1 MEYASREVLEELKE
15 FDTATLFNAV
25 IESMGA
31 SQGGTELEGKGGMPQ
46 NYTNPEIRCL
56 LPELGRAVG
65 YAITAEVTTNDP
77 DSEAIPWDE
86 YYDLME
92 QTPVAMVA
100 VMKDVDSRSGRGA
113 SFGDGMATRH
123 KAYGVTGAIVDGSV
137 RDLMGIKDVG
147 LPMWGRGLVP
157 GHGVFSLIRV
167 NTSVTVARAS
177 HPPKRVA
184 HRRYGRLRQGSRRPR
199 SRGGPRKGQRDPRD
213 RKRDTGI
220 HEEAGLDS
228 GQTQGVPRQP
238 LNILRL
244 WRGVPMPHR
253 DTPPTS
259 SRNGSPTVCLPYPVP
274 LPHRVP
280 LVLTFTLYS
289 LRSTISADECDKLTP
304 HISPRKEH

>member
-1 MEYASREVLEELKE
+1 LEYASKEVLEELKE

-31 SQGGTELEGKGGMPQ
+31 TQGGKELEDKGGMPQ
-46 NYTNPEIRCL
+46 NYTGPGIRCL

-92 QTPVAMVA
+92 QTPVPMVA

-167 NTSVTVARAS
+167 NTSVTVAELRI
-177 HPPKRVA
+177 HPNELLIADTDGCVKVPAGHDAAAVLEKAKEIRETEA
-184 HRRYGRLRQGSRRPR
+184 EIQAFM
-199 SRGGPRKGQRDPRD
+199 RKP
-213 RKRDTGI
+213 
-220 HEEAGLDS
+220 GL
-228 GQTQGVPRQP
+228 TQ
-238 LNILRL
+238 
-244 WRGVPMPHR
+244 
-253 DTPPTS
+253 
-259 SRNGSPTVCLPYPVP
+259 
-274 LPHRVP
+274 
-280 LVLTFTLYS
+280 
-289 LRSTISADECDKLTP
+289 AKL
-304 HISPRKEH
+304 KEFLANR